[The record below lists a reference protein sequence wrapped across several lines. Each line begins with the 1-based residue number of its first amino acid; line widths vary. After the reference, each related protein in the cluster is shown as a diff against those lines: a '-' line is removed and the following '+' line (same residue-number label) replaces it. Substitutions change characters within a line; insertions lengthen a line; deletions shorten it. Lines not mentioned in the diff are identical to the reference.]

1 MCLRVLDN
9 KSYEKIVSIPEPDE
23 AWSKSF
29 ASCALSST
37 HVWLQS
43 LWSDA

>member
-23 AWSKSF
+23 AWSNYFSF
-29 ASCALSST
+29 TRFRAT
-37 HVWLQS
+37 
-43 LWSDA
+43 DI